1 MKFEL
6 PDLPY
11 PQDALEPYVSAETLR
26 YHHGKHHATY
36 VDKLNGLLADSQLSG
51 KSLEEIILATA
62 EDPAHKGVFNN
73 AAQVWNHSF
82 YWNCMTPSGGG
93 EPKGDL
99 AARIAADFHGFDNF
113 RSEFRTA
120 AANQFGSGWAWL
132 VLDKGKLRITATPNA
147 EPPMV
152 RGQHALLT
160 CDVWE
165 HAYYLDYQNRRP
177 DYVDMFLEKLV
188 NWDFVAHQLASA
200 PGQASAA

>member
-11 PQDALEPYVSAETLR
+11 PHDALEPYVSAETLN

-36 VDKLNGLLADSQLSG
+36 VDKLNGLLANAQLSG

-62 EDPAHKGVFNN
+62 DDPERKGIFNN

-82 YWNCMTPSGGG
+82 YWNCLSPNGGG

-99 AARIAADFHGFDNF
+99 AAKMEADFHGFENF
-113 RSEFRTA
+113 RSEFRA
-120 AANQFGSGWAWL
+120 AAVGQFGSGWAWL
-132 VLDKGKLRITATPNA
+132 VLDNGKLRITTTPNA

-188 NWDFVAHQLASA
+188 NWDFVAHQLESA
-200 PGQASAA
+200 PRQASAA